1 MPDNWR
7 RHFAAY
13 VAAVARHREARH
25 TMARAE
31 RVLDRLIENG
41 VDDDRAYK
49 LAGVNPADVRQLR
62 AYGEMQRAG
71 SC

>member
-1 MPDNWR
+1 
-7 RHFAAY
+7 
-13 VAAVARHREARH
+13 
-25 TMARAE
+25 MARAE

-49 LAGVNPADVRQLR
+49 LAGVNLADVRQLR